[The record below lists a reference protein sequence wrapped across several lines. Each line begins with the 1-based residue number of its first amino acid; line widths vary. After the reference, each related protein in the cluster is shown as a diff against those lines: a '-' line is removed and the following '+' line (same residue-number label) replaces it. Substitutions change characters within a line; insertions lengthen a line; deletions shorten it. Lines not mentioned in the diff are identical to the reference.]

1 MPARMSFALPS
12 TQKPTSGPV
21 GVNVALDFTGG
32 DNITGD
38 LTLEQVQGV
47 IEFVQS
53 IYINN
58 AANTKSLS
66 LTFNG
71 LSYNITIKAGQQ
83 GLFPV
88 ILPNGSISW
97 RAQSIGA
104 GVIVPCIMF
113 NTQQDPFLWQ
123 AV

>member
-1 MPARMSFALPS
+1 MPARMSFQLPN

-21 GVNVALDFTGG
+21 GVNVPLDFTGG
-32 DNITGD
+32 DNVTGD
-38 LTLEQVQGV
+38 LALEQMQGV
-47 IEFVQS
+47 LEYVQA

-58 AANTKSLS
+58 SANTKSLS

-71 LSYNITIKAGQQ
+71 LNYNITVKVGQQ

-88 ILPNGSISW
+88 IIPNGSISW
-97 RAQSIGA
+97 RAQSVGA
-104 GVIVPCIMF
+104 GVIVPTIMF
-113 NTQQDPFLWQ
+113 NTPQDPFLWQ